1 MEFEEDDA
9 VVLHDKHSEF
19 DGQEG
24 TITQVVETMFGDATY
39 TISFEDGQEVGIA
52 ADQLKA
58 ADASDDEE

>member
-1 MEFEEDDA
+1 MEFEEDDT

-19 DGQEG
+19 DGQAG

-52 ADQLKA
+52 ADQLEPA
-58 ADASDDEE
+58 EAEE